1 MAERGR
7 AGTAALEPP
16 SLRLE
21 SKCARQS
28 PASPQKCMWMALFG
42 RKRPVLDDPY
52 FGPAHIHARGATGR
66 ASSSFQVY
74 PRRSGSSCLPLRRVR
89 PRSRQRSVGGY
100 SRISTPSLRVVVRCS
115 RATSSCERKAV
126 PCRVAS
132 GLLIRWPRAPRSRRE
147 REPMECLLLRGCP
160 EPLLHGLLRRRTPKL
175 CDG

>member
-52 FGPAHIHARGATGR
+52 FGRAHIHARGATGR

-115 RATSSCERKAV
+115 RATSSCERKSRSL
-126 PCRVAS
+126 PSGKRTSHSLAS
-132 GLLIRWPRAPRSRRE
+132 GSPKPARTRTHGMSVTSWMPRTTTSR
-147 REPMECLLLRGCP
+147 PTSKADAQAM
-160 EPLLHGLLRRRTPKL
+160 
-175 CDG
+175 

>member
-52 FGPAHIHARGATGR
+52 FGRLTFMRGGYWEGEFVVPGVSEKVGLVVPASETGP
-66 ASSSFQVY
+66 SEE
-74 PRRSGSSCLPLRRVR
+74 
-89 PRSRQRSVGGY
+89 RQRSVGGY

-115 RATSSCERKAV
+115 RATSSCERKSRSL
-126 PCRVAS
+126 PSGKRTSHSLAS
-132 GLLIRWPRAPRSRRE
+132 GSPKPARTRTHGMSVTSWMPRTTTSR
-147 REPMECLLLRGCP
+147 PTSKADAQAM
-160 EPLLHGLLRRRTPKL
+160 
-175 CDG
+175 